1 MRVATAPGQMHE
13 RLWHEGCAQPVL
25 PSELLDHE
33 FEEHVAIGR
42 HERVVI
48 GPVHLE
54 LAVCVLV
61 IALIRPPAEPEH
73 RVANRPD
80 QLVVTQQRCLVVARL
95 CLSVITVAHCLPVR
109 AQYKKLGLD
118 AGL

>member
-1 MRVATAPGQMHE
+1 MGEDSSEKLISEGGETELARGIVKQVGLARTVPQRYMRVATAPGQMHE

-61 IALIRPPAEPEH
+61 IALIRPPAEP
-73 RVANRPD
+73 
-80 QLVVTQQRCLVVARL
+80 
-95 CLSVITVAHCLPVR
+95 
-109 AQYKKLGLD
+109 
-118 AGL
+118 